1 MLHGRAFFIS
11 FDNFLLFVFWQVDS
25 GDIPSPLAREPKVEK
40 IRCRKISPLR
50 CIKKQLRDCGGQ
62 HRLILT
68 GRVPIIVHCQQIL
81 GMWLTQCSGLFQHRQ
96 ISRSLGSPTVALQL
110 TPATN

>member
-1 MLHGRAFFIS
+1 MFHGGVFFIS
-11 FDNFLLFVFWQVDS
+11 FDNFLLSVFWQVDS
-25 GDIPSPLAREPKVEK
+25 GDLSSPLAREPKVEIFRCLK
-40 IRCRKISPLR
+40 IPSLR
-50 CIKKQLRDCGGQ
+50 RIKKQLSDCGRQ
-62 HRLILT
+62 HPLILA

-96 ISRSLGSPTVALQL
+96 ISRSLGSPAVALQL

>member
-25 GDIPSPLAREPKVEK
+25 GDVPSSLAREPKVE
-40 IRCRKISPLR
+40 IFRCLKISPLR
-50 CIKKQLRDCGGQ
+50 CIKKQLSDCGGQ
-62 HRLILT
+62 HPLILV

-81 GMWLTQCSGLFQHRQ
+81 SM
-96 ISRSLGSPTVALQL
+96 
-110 TPATN
+110 